1 VNVKG
6 LLLEQFSTCFD
17 QNGWFV
23 PVSNA
28 IEGLNAERA
37 AWKPNGTENSIW
49 ESLGHLTFYNFA
61 YLERF
66 KGVNFEY
73 PTDNNDKTFV
83 AGSSDEDWKRDVER
97 FNALMNEWRNLIER
111 ANESKFSE
119 PVSQTNKATWA
130 TLISNVNAHNAYHA
144 GQILLIR
151 KLQGSWNRSK
161 GVS

>member
-1 VNVKG
+1 MNIKG

-23 PVSNA
+23 SVSNA

-73 PTDNNDKTFV
+73 PTDNNDETFV

-97 FNALMNEWRNLIER
+97 FNALMNEWRDLIER

>member
-1 VNVKG
+1 MKIKG

-23 PVSNA
+23 SVSNA

-73 PTDNNDKTFV
+73 PTDNNDETFV

-97 FNALMNEWRNLIER
+97 FNALMNEWRDLIER

>member
-1 VNVKG
+1 MNIKG
-6 LLLEQFSTCFD
+6 LLLEQFSMCFD

-23 PVSNA
+23 SVSNA
-28 IEGLNAERA
+28 IEGLNAEWA

-73 PTDNNDKTFV
+73 PTDNNDETFV

-97 FNALMNEWRNLIER
+97 FNALMNEWRDLIER

-119 PVSQTNKATWA
+119 QVSETNKASWA

-151 KLQGSWNRSK
+151 KLQGSWNPSN

>member
-1 VNVKG
+1 VNVKD
-6 LLLEQFSTCFD
+6 LLLEEFSTCFN

-23 PVSNA
+23 SVANA
-28 IEGLNAERA
+28 IEGLDAEQA
-37 AWKPNGTENSIW
+37 ARKPNGTENSIW
-49 ESLGHLTFYNFA
+49 ETLGHLSFYNFA

-73 PTDNNDKTFV
+73 PTDDNDETFV
-83 AGSSDEDWKRDVER
+83 AGSSDEEWKRDVER
-97 FNALMNEWRNLIER
+97 FNALMKEWRDLIEG
-111 ANESKFSE
+111 ADESKFDEQVSE
-119 PVSQTNKATWA
+119 TNIASWA

-151 KLQGSWNRSK
+151 KLQGSWNPSK